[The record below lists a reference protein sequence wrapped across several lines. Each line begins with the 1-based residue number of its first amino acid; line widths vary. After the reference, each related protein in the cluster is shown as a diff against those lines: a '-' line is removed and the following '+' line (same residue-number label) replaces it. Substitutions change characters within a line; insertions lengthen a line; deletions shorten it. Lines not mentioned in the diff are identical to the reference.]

1 MAEELVLLHGFT
13 QTGASWRP
21 VLAALGGRY
30 KAIAPDLPGHGA
42 FAARPA
48 SFPACDAYLRA
59 LARRPVVLAGYSMGG
74 RIALHAALG
83 AGAPVAR
90 LVLVSASPGLA
101 DPAERAVRKRSDD
114 ALAERIEAI
123 GVDAFVREWAAQPL
137 FAGLPRGVAEQAGA
151 DRRRNTAA
159 GLAAALRGL
168 GTGVMPSLWDRLP
181 ELTLPVTLV
190 AGERDAKFL
199 AIAERMAAA
208 LPAGR
213 LVVAEGAGHAVP
225 LEDPD
230 AVAAAIVG

>member
-1 MAEELVLLHGFT
+1 MLLHGFT
-13 QTGASWRP
+13 QTSASWRP

-30 KAIAPDLPGHGA
+30 KALAPDLPGHGA

-48 SFPACDAYLRA
+48 SFPACDAYVRA

-74 RIALHAALG
+74 RIALHAAL
-83 AGAPVAR
+83 ASGAPVAR
-90 LVLVSASPGLA
+90 LVLVAACPGLA
-101 DPAERAVRKRSDD
+101 DPAERAARRRSDD
-114 ALAERIEAI
+114 ALADRIEAI

-137 FAGLPRGVAEQAGA
+137 FAGLPRGVAEQADA

-181 ELTLPVTLV
+181 ELSVPVTLV
-190 AGERDAKFL
+190 AGSRDAKFL
-199 AIAERMAAA
+199 AIAEQMAAA
-208 LPAGR
+208 LPDAR

-225 LEDPD
+225 LEAPD